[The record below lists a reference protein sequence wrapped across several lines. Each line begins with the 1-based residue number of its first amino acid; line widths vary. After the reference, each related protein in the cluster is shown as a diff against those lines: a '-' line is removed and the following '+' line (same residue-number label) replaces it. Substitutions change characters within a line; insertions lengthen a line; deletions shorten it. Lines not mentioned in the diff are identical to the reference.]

1 MKLSVKNKLFVG
13 FGSVLAI
20 MALVSLSTFF
30 GLQKIEKT
38 EKRLL
43 NLRLPTVIEGVELE
57 KGINRSLAGLRGYM
71 ILGKD
76 PQKAELFKAERA
88 RGWQDID
95 GAVEQMNEFATHWTD
110 PSNVESLRKME
121 AFVEQ
126 FRNAQQEVEDI
137 SHSAENVPAFNL
149 LLTEAAPRATII
161 LAALTEMIEIEST
174 LEATTHRKQFLKLLA
189 DSRGSFAIGLANIRA
204 YLLSGD
210 TQFKDNFFAKWK
222 TNEQR
227 FSKLNDYS
235 FLLTPAQRM
244 RWIGTQQFAVSLRS
258 IQNRCLRYVVQRTG
272 IEPIIGWEQRLH
284 QKQKR

>member
-1 MKLSVKNKLFVG
+1 M
-13 FGSVLAI
+13 
-20 MALVSLSTFF
+20 
-30 GLQKIEKT
+30 
-38 EKRLL
+38 
-43 NLRLPTVIEGVELE
+43 IEGVELE
-57 KGINRSLAGLRGYM
+57 KGINRTLAGLRGYM
-71 ILGKD
+71 ILGAD

-137 SHSAENVPAFNL
+137 SHEAENIPAFNL
-149 LLTEAAPRATII
+149 LLTEAAPRALII
-161 LAALTEMIEIEST
+161 LTALTEMIEIEST

-210 TQFKDNFFAKWK
+210 TQFKDNFLQNGK
-222 TNEQR
+222 
-227 FSKLNDYS
+227 
-235 FLLTPAQRM
+235 RM
-244 RWIGTQQFAVSLRS
+244 NSVLV
-258 IQNRCLRYVVQRTG
+258 N
-272 IEPIIGWEQRLH
+272 
-284 QKQKR
+284 